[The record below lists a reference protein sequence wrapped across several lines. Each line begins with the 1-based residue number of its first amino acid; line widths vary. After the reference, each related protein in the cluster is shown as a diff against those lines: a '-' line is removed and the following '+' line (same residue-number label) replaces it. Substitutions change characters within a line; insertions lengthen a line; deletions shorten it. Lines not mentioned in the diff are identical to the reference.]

1 MQSKLILTA
10 LLGASFAFAGCSA
23 ADKAKDAAASTAD
36 KAKDAASATA
46 DKAKDAA
53 AATADK
59 AKAGVETA
67 AAKTG
72 DLASDAKAAANDA
85 GGSAKTYGD
94 KAAAKVDEAAGSG
107 KTYGDKAAAKADE
120 AAGSGKTYA
129 DGKKKK
135 LAALS
140 SGTFSGRS
148 DHITTGGIHLVK
160 TPKGYRLNFA
170 PDFSLDGAPD
180 PIVALG
186 NGGVYDKAN
195 KIGHLKAKEG
205 RQSYALP
212 ASFTPGEFS
221 QVYIWCEKF
230 DVPLGIADLADNKS

>member
-10 LLGASFAFAGCSA
+10 LFGASLAFAGCSA
-23 ADKAKDAAASTAD
+23 ADKAKDAAAATADKAKDAAASTAD
-36 KAKDAASATA
+36 KAKDAA
-46 DKAKDAA
+46 

-59 AKAGVETA
+59 AKEGVKA
-67 AAKTG
+67 AADKAG
-72 DLASDAKAAANDA
+72 AVASDAKAAANDA
-85 GGSAKTYGD
+85 GGSA
-94 KAAAKVDEAAGSG
+94 

-195 KIGHLKAKEG
+195 KIGPLKAKEG